1 MDKFD
6 LQNRDVS
13 LISVV
18 DKKRRLTSENIAVL
32 AVWLSLCL
40 KSS

>member
-1 MDKFD
+1 MNKFD

-32 AVWLSLCL
+32 AVLLSLCL